1 MKGGPGKN
9 KQGDPKQHMQMGGMV
24 RPSGLRGAQI
34 TPQISPRN
42 LAAQPRLVG
51 TPRLPGAFGY
61 KKGGSVKKRK
71 GYKHGGM
78 VSKAYKEAR
87 KKEPTGRLTDR
98 DISGGMVSSAYKRA
112 RKKEPTGRL
121 TAGDVRR
128 AGLK

>member
-24 RPSGLRGAQI
+24 RPSGFGGAQI

-51 TPRLPGAFGY
+51 TPRLPMGNRRMPGACGY
-61 KKGGSVKKRK
+61 KQ
-71 GYKHGGM
+71 GGM

>member
-9 KQGDPKQHMQMGGMV
+9 KQGNSKKHMQRGGMV
-24 RPSGLRGAQI
+24 GLPGLGGAQI

-51 TPRLPGAFGY
+51 TPRLPMGDRRMPGAFGY

-78 VSKAYKEAR
+78 VSSA
-87 KKEPTGRLTDR
+87 
-98 DISGGMVSSAYKRA
+98 GG
-112 RKKEPTGRL
+112 
-121 TAGDVRR
+121 VRR